1 MLSQV
6 PADDA
11 GLDAL
16 CRRIERERGFFCSSY
31 KDSCVRRRI
40 SVRMRIKGAATF
52 AEYESIL
59 DHDEREYD
67 RLIAT
72 LTVNVSR
79 FFRNPE
85 TFARI
90 ATKVIPQLWRP
101 SGSATRVWSAG
112 CASGEEAY
120 SLAVLWDQHAELSRE
135 ASSDDRVEI
144 LGTDVDGAAVA
155 AARRAHYPEA
165 AFADTTP
172 AVRDTYFPPSDGLRA
187 ASPVLRRLVSFEQ
200 ADLIDVAAA
209 PSGVH
214 LIVCRNVLIYF
225 RRKTQEALLE
235 GFYHALAPGGFLV
248 LGKVE
253 TPLGSTRGMFEPVSS
268 RERIYRRVDGIT

>member
-1 MLSQV
+1 
-6 PADDA
+6 
-11 GLDAL
+11 
-16 CRRIERERGFFCSSY
+16 
-31 KDSCVRRRI
+31 
-40 SVRMRIKGAATF
+40 MRVKGAASF
-52 AEYESIL
+52 GEYEKIL
-59 DHDEREYD
+59 DNDATEYD

-101 SGSATRVWSAG
+101 SAPPSRVWSAG

-135 ASSDDRVEI
+135 AGSQDRVEI
-144 LGTDVDGAAVA
+144 LGTDVDASAIA
-155 AARRAHYPEA
+155 AAQRGNYSEA

-172 AVRDTYFPPSDGLRA
+172 AIRDTYFPVSDGVRSATA
-187 ASPVLRRLVSFEQ
+187 ALRRLVTFEK
-200 ADLIDVAAA
+200 ADLNDADAT
-209 PSGVH
+209 PFGFQ

-225 RRKTQEALLE
+225 KRATQEAVLE
-235 GFYHALAPGGFLV
+235 RFYHALAPGGFLV

-253 TPLGSTRGMFEPVSS
+253 TPVGPTRGMFEPVSS
-268 RERIYRRVDGIT
+268 RERIYRRVEDLP